1 MEYTFKNAPV
11 SKEALG
17 YIIGK
22 KYAYILD
29 TVEYTLDFGDTN
41 EVNTS
46 VDVWIGNTGN
56 TYIDV
61 FYRRMLGEPL
71 YNRLAVAH
79 FVIKKNG
86 GTSLETAVTVTS
98 DGTDDRCTT
107 YKDIEIPNPKKL
119 KKVLSCCM

>member
-17 YIIGK
+17 HIIGK

-29 TVEYTLDFGDTN
+29 TVEYTFDFEDTK

-46 VDVWIGNTGN
+46 VNVWIGNTGN

-61 FYRRMLGEPL
+61 FYQRMLGELL
-71 YNRLAVAH
+71 YKRLAVAH
-79 FVIKKNG
+79 FVIGNG
-86 GTSLETAVTVTS
+86 GTSLETAVTITS
-98 DGTDDRCTT
+98 DGTDDRYIA